1 MFFTMVEENAD
12 VESRHSNY
20 FLNSRLNVKNSKVSP
35 SHIPRAFYLAQAL
48 ESSYLNVEEVK
59 EGRVIEGRFGDS
71 RPA

>member
-48 ESSYLNVEEVK
+48 ESSYLNVIV
-59 EGRVIEGRFGDS
+59 
-71 RPA
+71 